1 MNYSAAEQD
10 HNLEQMEL
18 VLEMFEKNTKV
29 VAEPLFTLVIIL
41 YTVLVSAAGMG
52 IVSLSVTC
60 ESECE
65 NVSIDSH
72 CEFVILI
79 RVCLHM
85 CICVGRAT

>member
-1 MNYSAAEQD
+1 MNYSVAEQN

-29 VAEPLFTLVIIL
+29 VAEPLFTLIIIL

-52 IVSLSVTC
+52 IRSESVTC

-65 NVSIDSH
+65 YW
-72 CEFVILI
+72 
-79 RVCLHM
+79 
-85 CICVGRAT
+85 